1 LAGQKVKEIRRDN
14 FYLKVAYCFW
24 HGCKARGAY
33 MSVIR
38 TDKWLVDLYEQ
49 PIRICEKI
57 KDYFDGAQAYEIYHY
72 LTLHGMYRPSKNGN
86 EHVRKLQENKVWEII
101 KNEKQQLQKIWEGP
115 NIPVFIFPSDTKN
128 RKIKKDFNGKSGL
141 AFNDKLFLFISKD
154 TSDKE
159 IRSLFTHEYNHVC
172 RLFKFQKSE
181 KDYVLLDTIILEGL
195 AENAVRER
203 FGEEFIASW
212 TSYYSTDELE
222 KIWNNL
228 VQPNRNILK
237 TDPKHQDLLY
247 GLFSYP
253 KMAGYSVGY
262 YLVKKYIEAN
272 NLTSNDLL
280 NTPTDK
286 IAHIK
291 VT

>member
-1 LAGQKVKEIRRDN
+1 
-14 FYLKVAYCFW
+14 
-24 HGCKARGAY
+24 

-49 PIRICEKI
+49 PIRICEKL
-57 KDYFDGAQAYEIYHY
+57 KEYFDGAQAYEIYDY
-72 LTLHGMYRPSKNGN
+72 LTLHGMYSPLKNGN
-86 EHVRKLQENKVWEII
+86 EQVRKLQENNVWEIVQ
-101 KNEKQQLQKIWEGP
+101 NEEQRLQKIWEGP
-115 NIPVFIFPSDTKN
+115 NVPVFIFPSDTNN

-141 AFNDKLFLFISKD
+141 AFKDKLFLFISKD
-154 TSDKE
+154 NSDKE

-181 KDYVLLDTIILEGL
+181 EDYALLDTIILEGL

-203 FGEEFIASW
+203 FGEEYIAPW
-212 TSYYSTDELE
+212 ISYYSTDKLE

-237 TDPKHQDLLY
+237 TDRKHQDILY

-253 KMAGYSVGY
+253 KMAGYCVGY
-262 YLVKKYIEAN
+262 YLVKKYLEENA
-272 NLTSNDLL
+272 LTSNELL
-280 NTPTDK
+280 ITPTDRIAQLK
-286 IAHIK
+286 I
-291 VT
+291 T